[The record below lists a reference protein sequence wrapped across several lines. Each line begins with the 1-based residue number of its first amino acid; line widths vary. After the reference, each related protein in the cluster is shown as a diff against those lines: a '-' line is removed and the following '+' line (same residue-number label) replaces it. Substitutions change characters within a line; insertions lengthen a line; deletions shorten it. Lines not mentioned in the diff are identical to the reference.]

1 MPGRFLLL
9 ILSAALV
16 LSCGAGC
23 GHEKSTLTSSVTRF
37 PADGVSGGSI
47 RAVVADGA
55 VISGPA
61 GRTDAIEIVA
71 REKDS
76 GADVI
81 FFKSTGRPG
90 TVTYR
95 TSDGAVL
102 HLTFFKNDSDIDGDG
117 FPDVIELSSED
128 DRAAF
133 RRWFVRIAQSQFLK
147 RNASWNNRERDCAGL
162 IRYSYREALKKHDE
176 RWIRRSG
183 IVIDKNIPD
192 VKTYSYPDIPLVGER
207 IFKIKDGEASDLKS
221 FGDFADA
228 ATIALLNAFPVSR
241 NLADAESGDILIF
254 RFEENGE
261 YPYHTMIVDRE
272 DGNSVKC
279 IYHTGTADLIKR
291 VDPSYLA
298 GSPYEPSAQNR
309 RFLGVYR
316 FHILE

>member
-1 MPGRFLLL
+1 MRKRFLLFIKSA
-9 ILSAALV
+9 ILVSL
-16 LSCGAGC
+16 CCAGC
-23 GHEKSTLTSSVTRF
+23 RHEKSTLSSSVTRF

-47 RAVVADGA
+47 RAELTDGT
-55 VISGPA
+55 VLSGPA
-61 GRTDAIEIVA
+61 GRTAAIEIVA

-81 FFKSTGRPG
+81 YFRSTGKPG
-90 TVTYR
+90 TATFR

-102 HLTFFKNDSDIDGDG
+102 HLTFFKNDGDIDGDG

-147 RNASWNNRERDCAGL
+147 RNASWNDRERDCAGL

-192 VKTYSYPDIPLVGER
+192 VKKYSYPDVPLVGER
-207 IFKIKDGEASDLKS
+207 IFKISDGDASDMKT

-241 NLADAESGDILIF
+241 NLSDAESGDILIF

-261 YPYHTMIVDRE
+261 YPYHTMIVESGD
-272 DGNSVKC
+272 SVKC